1 MLFGAG
7 ASLDYGAPSTCA
19 LTDLLRD
26 AVLSDRWM
34 RESGAADAYVRISCT
49 LADYY
54 RGGAG
59 AVNFEQIYHC
69 AHELIY
75 ARPPSAGAVDTFRP
89 ALSPF
94 VTANVDLDE
103 RALVS
108 LIGFIADTIFE
119 TMTSA
124 CARPASSLA
133 PLARFIADIRA
144 DFVTRIYTTN
154 YDDFILQSS
163 PDLFTGFP
171 EAEVAAEVKRFDGR
185 GFWAGARRDCVFHL
199 HGGVHLGFHNGD
211 PGSRIGDLF
220 WYDDRA
226 EAKRHASYM
235 GSGLRRLDGSQV
247 QRSAIVTGLDK
258 LSRLQSAPMS
268 YYYASFARDA
278 LAADVIYVVGYGL
291 SDVHLNCWLHEA
303 RSGANRPPII
313 LIDFWR
319 DGCAETSAYNVSDH
333 KLIEMWHELRMP
345 LGYEPGGDDHSH
357 VGWTL
362 DRRGTCA
369 VWDGGL
375 ARFLEDLS
383 RHAPVL
389 KRLGVRP

>member
-7 ASLDYGAPSTCA
+7 ASLDYGAPSTA
-19 LTDLLRD
+19 ELTDLLHD
-26 AVLSDRWM
+26 AVLSNPWM
-34 RESGAADAYVRISCT
+34 RKSGGADAYVRISSM

-54 RGGAG
+54 RGGKDV
-59 AVNFEQIYHC
+59 VNFEQIYHC

-75 ARPPSAGAVDTFRP
+75 ARPPSAAAVDTFRP

-94 VTANVDLDE
+94 VTTTVELD
-103 RALVS
+103 RQALVS
-108 LIGFIADTIFE
+108 LIGFMVDTIFE

-133 PLARFIADIRA
+133 PLTRFIADVRA

-171 EAEVAAEVKRFDGR
+171 EENVAAGVRRFDGR
-185 GFWAGARRDCVFHL
+185 EFWAGARRDCVFHL
-199 HGGVHLGFHNGD
+199 HGGVHLGFYNGD
-211 PGSRIGDLF
+211 SCGRIGDLF
-220 WYDDRA
+220 WYDDRE
-226 EAKRHASYM
+226 EAVRHASYR
-235 GSGLRRLDGSQV
+235 GSGQRRLDGSQV

-268 YYYASFARDA
+268 YYYASFARDV

-291 SDVHLNCWLHEA
+291 GDVHLNNWLHEA

-313 LIDFWR
+313 LVDFWR
-319 DGCAETSAYNVSDH
+319 DGFAETSAFNETEH
-333 KLIEMWHELRMP
+333 RLIEMWHELRMW
-345 LGYEPGGDDHSH
+345 LGYEPCGDDHSH
-357 VGWTL
+357 AGWTL
-362 DRRGTCA
+362 DGRGTCA
-369 VWDGGL
+369 VWDSGL
-375 ARFLEDLS
+375 ARFLEDLG
-383 RHAPVL
+383 RHTPLL
-389 KRLGVRP
+389 KRLGVRT